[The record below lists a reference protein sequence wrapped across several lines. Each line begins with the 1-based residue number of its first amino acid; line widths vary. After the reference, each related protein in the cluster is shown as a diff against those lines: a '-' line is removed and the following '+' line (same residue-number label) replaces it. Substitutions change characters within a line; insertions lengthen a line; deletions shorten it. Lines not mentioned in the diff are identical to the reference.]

1 MDENLRF
8 IQVLDELKNRGLVSD
23 YVQISASIGTNKA
36 GISDIK
42 GKRKKVSVE
51 LLRNLRKSYPDVNI
65 EWIITGEGEMFKTNQ
80 TSATLLSDT
89 PLPRPLSAY
98 KDNTNQAI
106 PQEIPPLM
114 DRLLSIISEKDA
126 VIRSQAEEIG
136 RLREQIDQLKQVRG
150 HDVPD
155 AISSD
160 AAIAG

>member
-1 MDENLRF
+1 MDENHRF
-8 IQVLDELKNRGLVSD
+8 IQVLDELKNRGFATD
-23 YVQISASIGTNKA
+23 YVQISAKIGTNKA

-51 LLRNLRKSYPDVNI
+51 LLRSLKNSYPNINI
-65 EWIITGEGEMFKTNQ
+65 EWIITGEGEMFETNQ
-80 TSATLLSDT
+80 TLEAPAPCSFSEH
-89 PLPRPLSAY
+89 
-98 KDNTNQAI
+98 KDSTNQAI
-106 PQEIPPLM
+106 PQDVPPLM

>member
-1 MDENLRF
+1 MTIKEKILAY
-8 IQVLDELKNRGLVSD
+8 L
-23 YVQISASIGTNKA
+23 
-36 GISDIK
+36 DIK
-42 GKRKKVSVE
+42 GIKRGEFFEAIGVAPSNFKGAAKNSELGGDKIAKILTTYPDLSAEWLMADRGEMLKTNRTFDSPSSVTST
-51 LLRNLRKSYPDVNI
+51 SYP
-65 EWIITGEGEMFKTNQ
+65 FPKH
-80 TSATLLSDT
+80 
-89 PLPRPLSAY
+89 
-98 KDNTNQAI
+98 KDSTNQAI
-106 PQEIPPLM
+106 PQDVPPLM